1 MEQNRFDKIIDRR
14 KTGCFK
20 YDALQMLFGKSEL
33 LPMWVA
39 DMDFAVSDEIIA
51 ALSRRLKHPV
61 FGYNLRLNDFSDAVI
76 SWQKRRFGWDVN
88 KDWMISVPGLVP
100 AISLAVMAL
109 TEPGEGVLIQTPVY
123 RPFYD
128 AVLDHKRKL
137 ITSPLVNNNGVY
149 SIDWQDLENKLQQAK
164 LFIFCSP
171 HNPVGRVWTEAELTK
186 IGNLCAKYNV
196 PVFADEIHADIV
208 YPGYKH
214 LPLASLNDFAEFCL
228 TGVSPSKSF
237 NIAGLAT
244 AVVLVANEEIR
255 NKFSE
260 LNNKLHLYMGNTFGI
275 TALIAAYNESE
286 GWLEDL
292 LSYLNNNRMLL
303 TDFVPRELPGVQLS
317 PIEGTFLAWL
327 DFRNWGLSDEELQNL
342 IVNKAGLALEPGTE
356 FGEDGKGFMRL
367 NFGCPLST
375 LELALTRLQNL
386 AKEYGCNRK

>member
-1 MEQNRFDKIIDRR
+1 MEQSRFDKIIDRR

-20 YDALQMLFGKSEL
+20 YDALQMLFGNSEL

-88 KDWMISVPGLVP
+88 EDWMIAVPGLVP

-149 SIDWQDLENKLQQAK
+149 SIDWQDLENKLQQVK

-208 YPGYKH
+208 YPDYKH

-260 LNNKLHLYMGNTFGI
+260 LNNKLHLYTGNTFGI

-292 LSYLNNNRMLL
+292 LSYLNNNRLMI

-375 LELALTRLQNL
+375 LELALTRLQIL

>member
-1 MEQNRFDKIIDRR
+1 MEQRRFDKIIDRR

-20 YDALQMLFGKSEL
+20 YDALQMLFGNSEL

-88 KDWMISVPGLVP
+88 KDWMLSVPGLVP

-149 SIDWQDLENKLQQAK
+149 SIDWQDLENKLQQVK

-208 YPGYKH
+208 YPDYKH

-260 LNNKLHLYMGNTFGI
+260 LNNKLHLYTGNTFGI

-292 LSYLNNNRMLL
+292 LSYLNNNRLMI

-327 DFRNWGLSDEELQNL
+327 DFRNWGLTDEELQNL
-342 IVNKAGLALEPGTE
+342 IINKAGLALEPGTE

-375 LELALTRLQNL
+375 LELALTRLQIL

>member
-1 MEQNRFDKIIDRR
+1 MEQSRFDKIIDRR

-20 YDALQMLFGKSEL
+20 YDALQMLFGNSEL

-88 KDWMISVPGLVP
+88 EDWMIAVPGLVP

-149 SIDWQDLENKLQQAK
+149 SIDWQDLENKLQQVK

-208 YPGYKH
+208 YPDYKH

-260 LNNKLHLYMGNTFGI
+260 LNNKLHLYTGNTFGI

-292 LSYLNNNRMLL
+292 LSYLNNNRLMI

-327 DFRNWGLSDEELQNL
+327 DFRNWGLTDEELQNL
-342 IVNKAGLALEPGTE
+342 IINKAGLALEPGTE

-375 LELALTRLQNL
+375 LELALTRLQIL